1 MVKKDMQTVVYMVFD
16 LEKDQELVWG
26 SGHWEGGSL

>member
-26 SGHWEGGSL
+26 SGTGRG

>member
-26 SGHWEGGSL
+26 KWALGGW